1 MANHLTPPYGGKLVN
16 LMADSGHIQ
25 QLKRS
30 SISWVSVPLN
40 ERQMCDLEL
49 LMNGALSPLRG
60 FMNRRDYESVSGRM
74 RLYSEAFWPMP
85 VVLDVSEETA
95 EPIEQGQPVALLDPG
110 GRILAYLDVE
120 DKWKPDR
127 LAEADTVYGTT
138 DRRHPGVCQLLERFH
153 PWYLGGRLVGIEPP
167 RHIDFLGLRHTPAGL
182 REQLGRMGWQRVV
195 GFPTRRLIHRAQ
207 FELTLRIVKEHE
219 ASLLIHPIVGPG
231 EPNDV
236 EHFHRLRCYQAAL
249 SHYPPNTAMLSLL
262 PLASRQAGAREALLQ
277 AIIHRNYGCSHF
289 LLDPDPGEGEEA
301 TRGDGEP
308 ALTRQEDALDLV
320 HRHAEE
326 LGVVGVP
333 YRKMAYV
340 EDLDTHLP
348 ADEVPAMYR
357 TLEISEADL
366 AKRLAGGQPVPLW
379 FTFPEVAARLI
390 RAHPPRAR
398 QGFTVFFTGLAGSG
412 KSTLARTLLARLL
425 ETGDRAV
432 SLLDDD
438 EVRGLFSETGASR
451 GLRET
456 DARRIGFLAAE
467 INRSGGIAICA
478 PLASSERARQE
489 VRKMIGSRGGFC
501 LIYVSTPPEVCRER
515 SRDGQASR
523 PAAGGPRSG
532 SPPDSAIPAG
542 LPGSQR
548 YEPPQE
554 AHLTLDT
561 SELNPEEAVQRILLH
576 LQKEGYIAAV

>member
-16 LMADSGHIQ
+16 LMADSGHIP

-30 SISWVSVPLN
+30 AMSWVSVPLN

-74 RLYSEAFWPMP
+74 RLYNEVFWPMP
-85 VVLDVSEETA
+85 IVLDVPEETA
-95 EPIEQGQPVALLDPG
+95 ESIEQGQPVALLDPS

-138 DRRHPGVCQLLERFH
+138 DRRHPGVFQLLERFH

-167 RHIDFLGLRHTPAGL
+167 RHIDFLGLRHTPAEL
-182 REQLGRMGWQRVV
+182 REQLGRMGWQSVV

-219 ASLLIHPIVGPG
+219 ASLLVHPIVGPG

-236 EHFHRLRCYQAAL
+236 GHFHRLRCYQAAL
-249 SHYPPNTAMLSLL
+249 PHYPPNTAMLSLL
-262 PLASRQAGAREALLQ
+262 PLALRRAGAREALLQ

-289 LLDPDPGEGEEA
+289 LLDPDSGEREDAARGEGA
-301 TRGDGEP
+301 P
-308 ALTRQEDALDLV
+308 AFTRQEDALDLV

-326 LGVVGVP
+326 LGIVGVP
-333 YRKMAYV
+333 YRKMVYV
-340 EDLDTHLP
+340 EDLDIHLP
-348 ADEVPAMYR
+348 ADEVPAVCR
-357 TLEISEADL
+357 TLEISGADL
-366 AKRLAGGQPVPLW
+366 AKRLAGGQPVPHW

-390 RAHPPRAR
+390 HAHPSRAR

-432 SLLDDD
+432 SLLDGD
-438 EVRGLFSETGASR
+438 EVRGLFSEPGPSR
-451 GLRET
+451 GLREI
-456 DARRIGFLAAE
+456 DVRRLGFLSAE

-478 PLASSERARQE
+478 PIAPNERTRQE
-489 VRKMIGSRGGFC
+489 VKQMIGSRGGFC
-501 LIYVSTPPEVCRER
+501 LIYISTPPEVCRER

-523 PAAGGPRSG
+523 PAASGLPNGGPPAASDLAG
-532 SPPDSAIPAG
+532 VSSAVP
-542 LPGSQR
+542 

-561 SELNPEEAVQRILLH
+561 SELTPEEAVQRILLH
-576 LQKEGYIAAV
+576 LQKEGYIAAA